1 LEPLV
6 DAAQK
11 IESALHRNDKE
22 KKSANWLLKAAKDAD
37 LALDE
42 NLTAQITE
50 TLGHAKVSKRKA
62 TSTAVIAPIDMID
75 DQEGQRRRELTQ
87 VQKYKQRY
95 EELKKTEQLK
105 RFSNSSYLTPEA
117 ASYLNELIR
126 SNGKKADMEIV
137 YAGQHS
143 ELVP

>member
-1 LEPLV
+1 VQLSKLEPLV

-62 TSTAVIAPIDMID
+62 NSTTTVIAPIDMID
-75 DQEGQRRRELTQ
+75 DQEGQKRRELT
-87 VQKYKQRY
+87 
-95 EELKKTEQLK
+95 
-105 RFSNSSYLTPEA
+105 
-117 ASYLNELIR
+117 
-126 SNGKKADMEIV
+126 
-137 YAGQHS
+137 
-143 ELVP
+143 

>member
-1 LEPLV
+1 MQLSKLEPLV

-50 TLGHAKVSKRKA
+50 TLGHDKVSKRKA
-62 TSTAVIAPIDMID
+62 SSTTVIAPIDIID
-75 DQEGQRRRELTQ
+75 D
-87 VQKYKQRY
+87 
-95 EELKKTEQLK
+95 
-105 RFSNSSYLTPEA
+105 
-117 ASYLNELIR
+117 
-126 SNGKKADMEIV
+126 
-137 YAGQHS
+137 
-143 ELVP
+143 

>member
-1 LEPLV
+1 M

-50 TLGHAKVSKRKA
+50 TLGHTKVSKRKA
-62 TSTAVIAPIDMID
+62 NSPTVIAPIDIID
-75 DQEGQRRRELTQ
+75 DQEGQKRRELT
-87 VQKYKQRY
+87 
-95 EELKKTEQLK
+95 
-105 RFSNSSYLTPEA
+105 
-117 ASYLNELIR
+117 
-126 SNGKKADMEIV
+126 
-137 YAGQHS
+137 
-143 ELVP
+143 

>member
-95 EELKKTEQLK
+95 EELKKTE
-105 RFSNSSYLTPEA
+105 
-117 ASYLNELIR
+117 
-126 SNGKKADMEIV
+126 
-137 YAGQHS
+137 
-143 ELVP
+143 